1 MVSAYILIM
10 CKSGAEQGI
19 LNQLRSKSEIN
30 NVAIVYG
37 EWDVVAKINTNSIEE
52 INSFVIQAIR
62 PIKDIEKTATLIT
75 VS

>member
-10 CKSGAEQGI
+10 CKSGAEQEI
-19 LNQLRSKSEIN
+19 LSRLKVDPKIS

-37 EWDVVAKINTNSIEE
+37 EWDVIAKVTTNSIEE
-52 INSFVIQAIR
+52 INSFVIQKLR
-62 PIKDIEKTATLIT
+62 PIENIEKTATLIT